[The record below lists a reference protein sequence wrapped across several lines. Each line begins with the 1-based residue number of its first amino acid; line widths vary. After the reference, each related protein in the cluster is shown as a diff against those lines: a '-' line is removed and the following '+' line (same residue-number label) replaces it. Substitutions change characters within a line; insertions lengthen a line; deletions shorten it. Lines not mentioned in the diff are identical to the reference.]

1 MLSQQ
6 LKSIIFVGGV
16 CLSMVTF
23 CILILIGLLKLKD
36 SSKPSRNNVKAP
48 KSPLHQNLWPFKKH
62 KLECDPIERLVKE
75 ARRDFEIVYV
85 GQLCLSWEMLRWQY
99 TKVLEFDSQVTSF
112 YQYNLVAG
120 EFQLFQVL
128 LQRFVE
134 NEPFQNSSRVE
145 TYLKNRRHFHN
156 FLQIPLV
163 RGNKTCFSLF
173 FSLFSTFS
181 C

>member
-1 MLSQQ
+1 M
-6 LKSIIFVGGV
+6 
-16 CLSMVTF
+16 
-23 CILILIGLLKLKD
+23 LKLKD
-36 SSKPSRNNVKAP
+36 SSKPSRNIVKP
-48 KSPLHQNLWPFKKH
+48 PHKNLWPFKKH
-62 KLECDPIERLVKE
+62 KLEHDPVERQ
-75 ARRDFEIVYV
+75 ASRDFETVYV
-85 GQLCLSWEMLRWQY
+85 SQLCLSWEMLRWQY
-99 TKVLEFDSQVTSF
+99 TKLLEFDSHVAATTTT

-163 RGNKTCFSLF
+163 RGNKNMFSPF
-173 FSLFSTFS
+173 FYFILSL